1 MSAENKGNNG
11 LLWGF
16 LAGIA
21 AGALLGILYAP
32 DKGSNTRATL
42 KFKLAKYKEKLIE
55 FISELEREKSEIHTE
70 AKAESRKVVDEAKQ
84 SAEKLLEEIEALIH
98 KVTSGKS

>member
-1 MSAENKGNNG
+1 MSGGNKGNNG
-11 LLWGF
+11 FLWGM
-16 LAGIA
+16 LAGVT

-32 DKGSNTRATL
+32 DKGSNTRAAL
-42 KFKLAKYKEKLIE
+42 KFKLAKYKEMLLE
-55 FISELEREKSEIHTE
+55 FIADLDTSGIHSEMKEESTEI
-70 AKAESRKVVDEAKQ
+70 VDDVKH